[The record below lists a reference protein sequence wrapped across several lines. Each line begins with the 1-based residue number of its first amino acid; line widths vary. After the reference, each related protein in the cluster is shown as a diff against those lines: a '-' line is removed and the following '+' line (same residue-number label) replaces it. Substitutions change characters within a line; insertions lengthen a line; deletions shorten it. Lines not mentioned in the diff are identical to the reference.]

1 MTKGW
6 VIVEKELEI
15 QKAKYINDRSYIA
28 LTVMAQNQQQKYIEL
43 LTEKD
48 AAVANEEMANKLINE
63 YLPSIEKIL
72 GVLAPM
78 EEEAATYPDAL
89 GKLYKAALRLAYI
102 LRVRFGTL
110 LDFLAGEEE
119 DGAKVNSLLGQT
131 FFDFHNTVLEFNN
144 LYALIVKGEGTYNLN
159 LESIAL
165 VQNGMTYWEI
175 SDVLRMPCSVN
186 KGDTYYWTD
195 EAANLTLVVNFD
207 EEGEACHVHYN
218 Q

>member
-1 MTKGW
+1 MKGSMT
-6 VIVEKELEI
+6 VEKELEI

-43 LTEKD
+43 LTEKE
-48 AAVANEEMANKLINE
+48 AEVANKEMADKLINE
-63 YLPSIEKIL
+63 YLPSIENIL
-72 GVLAPM
+72 GVLTPM
-78 EEEAATYPDAL
+78 QEETAGFTGDL
-89 GKLYKAALRLAYI
+89 QKLHKAALRLAYI
-102 LRVRFGTL
+102 LRMRFGTL

-119 DGAKVNSLLGQT
+119 DGAKVNALLGQT
-131 FFDFHNTVLEFNN
+131 FYDFHNTALEFNN

-159 LESIAL
+159 LESVAL

-186 KGDTYYWTD
+186 SGDTYYWTD
-195 EAANLTLVVNFD
+195 EIQNLTLVVNFD
-207 EEGEACHVHYN
+207 DEGEACHVHCN

>member
-78 EEEAATYPDAL
+78 EEEAATYPEAL

-119 DGAKVNSLLGQT
+119 DGAKVNALLGQT

-195 EAANLTLVVNFD
+195 EVANLTLVVNFD

>member
-1 MTKGW
+1 MKGS
-6 VIVEKELEI
+6 ITMEKELEI
-15 QKAKYINDRSYIA
+15 QKAKYINDRCYIP
-28 LTVMAQNQQQKYIEL
+28 LTVLAANQQQKYIEL

-48 AAVANEEMANKLINE
+48 AEVANEEMANKLIKE

-72 GVLAPM
+72 NVLVSM
-78 EEEAATYPDAL
+78 EEEAANFTDDL
-89 GKLYKAALRLAYI
+89 QKLYKSALRLTYI
-102 LRVRFGTL
+102 LRTRLGTL

-119 DGAKVNSLLGQT
+119 DGAKVNGLLGQT
-131 FFDFHNTVLEFNN
+131 FYDFHNSVLEFNN

-159 LESIAL
+159 LESVRL

-195 EAANLTLVVNFD
+195 EGANLTLVVNFD
-207 EEGEACHVHYN
+207 DEGEACHVHVN
-218 Q
+218 N

>member
-1 MTKGW
+1 M
-6 VIVEKELEI
+6 EKELEI

-48 AAVANEEMANKLINE
+48 AEVANQEMANKLINE

-72 GVLAPM
+72 AVLTSM
-78 EEEAATYPDAL
+78 EEEAADFTEDL
-89 GKLYKAALRLAYI
+89 QKLYKAALKLAYI

-110 LDFLAGEEE
+110 LDFLAGEET
-119 DGAKVNSLLGQT
+119 DGAKVNALLGQT
-131 FFDFHNTVLEFNN
+131 FYDFHNTVLEFNN

-159 LESIAL
+159 LESVAL
-165 VQNGMTYWEI
+165 VQKGMTYWEI

-207 EEGEACHVHYN
+207 EEGEACHVHVN
-218 Q
+218 E

>member
-1 MTKGW
+1 MKGS
-6 VIVEKELEI
+6 ITVEKELEI

-48 AAVANEEMANKLINE
+48 AEVANKEMADKLINE
-63 YLPSIEKIL
+63 YLPSIENIL
-72 GVLAPM
+72 GVLTPM
-78 EEEAATYPDAL
+78 QEETANFTGDL
-89 GKLYKAALRLAYI
+89 QKLHKAALRLAYI

-110 LDFLAGEEE
+110 LDFIAGEEE
-119 DGAKVNSLLGQT
+119 DGAKVNTLLGQT
-131 FFDFHNTVLEFNN
+131 FYDFHNTVLEFNN

-159 LESIAL
+159 LESVAL
-165 VQNGMTYWEI
+165 IQNGMTYWEI

-186 KGDTYYWTD
+186 SGDTYYWTD
-195 EAANLTLVVNFD
+195 ETQNLTLVVNFD
-207 EEGEACHVHYN
+207 DEGEACHVHCN